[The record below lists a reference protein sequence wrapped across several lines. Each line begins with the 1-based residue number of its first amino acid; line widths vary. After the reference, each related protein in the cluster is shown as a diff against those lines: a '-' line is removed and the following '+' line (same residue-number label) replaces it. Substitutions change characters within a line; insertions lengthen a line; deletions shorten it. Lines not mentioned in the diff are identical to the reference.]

1 MLQDSK
7 VESSIADI
15 LISLSGEENNPTE
28 ESIVSLQQVQ
38 TVEFTLDKI
47 REQVASLLT
56 DHQELVV
63 DSSLLRKEKSQYSQS
78 ELEKMRRERN
88 RIHAKKTRLRKKKM
102 IQEMETVN
110 FFIILLL
117 LFIILILI
125 LLLDHIKVR
134 KRYFNP
140 KKRKRNKRALP

>member
-110 FFIILLL
+110 LFYYMIMLL

-140 KKRKRNKRALP
+140 KKRKRIKR